1 MEYVHALQPAI
12 LLLFIGIVAIVM
24 MRSIGMS
31 PIVGYLL
38 AGMIIGSHGLGLIH
52 ESETTHLL
60 AELGVVFL
68 LFDIGL
74 HFSLSHIWGARRDIL
89 GLGPLQMVL
98 CTAALAIVFAVT
110 SDLPTEFSVVLG
122 AALALSS
129 TAVAVQT
136 LNEYDQ
142 QRCPIGQSAIAVLI
156 FQDICAIFLLIL
168 ASSLGESETSL
179 EHAIAGAAAK
189 GVVAFVI
196 AIGVGR
202 FVVGPLFVFLSKTKR
217 EEIFTA
223 TALLVV
229 LATAAATGAMELS
242 MTLGAFLGGMIIS
255 ETPYRQVI
263 QTEVKPFRALLLGF
277 FFVTVGMSIDIEIL
291 YREWWKVLLAVFL
304 LVSLKTVMA
313 CFAAMGLRRP
323 MPHAI
328 QFSFLLSQGSEFAFV
343 IFGMPAL
350 ENALGPEL
358 SAILIISIAASM
370 ALTPLLATLGHRL
383 ATYLANKDSEV
394 RLTDEPSSVHQ
405 ISPVVIFGMDEV
417 GQRVADGLEAQGIAY
432 TAIEMDHDR
441 FIKAHADGYPV
452 AFGDVADLRLM
463 ETFQMAQRPT
473 IVITIARY
481 EISKAL
487 TPIVRERYPDLTR
500 FVSVENDEERRKF
513 EALGM
518 KAIVTRSVPK
528 GLDLAALVLREHK
541 VSDDK
546 IQKWMQQQQDQ
557 ALETVGTR
565 EMLAGS
571 P

>member
-1 MEYVHALQPAI
+1 MEYVHTLQPVI
-12 LLLFIGIVAIVM
+12 LLLFIGIVSIVM
-24 MRSIGMS
+24 MRSMRMS

-38 AGMIIGSHGLGLIH
+38 AGMMIGSHGLGLIH
-52 ESETTHLL
+52 DSETTHLL

-74 HFSLSHIWGARRDIL
+74 HFSLSHIWDARRDIL

-98 CTAALAIVFAVT
+98 CTAALALVFAV
-110 SDLPTEFSVVLG
+110 SGDLPKDISIVLG

-136 LNEYDQ
+136 LAEYGQ

-168 ASSLGESETSL
+168 ANSLGESRESL
-179 EHAIAGAAAK
+179 AGAITSATVK
-189 GVVAFVI
+189 GGVAFVA
-196 AIGVGR
+196 AIVIGR
-202 FVVGPLFVFLSKTKR
+202 FVVGPLFVFLSRTKR

-229 LATAAATGAMELS
+229 LATAAATGAMGLS
-242 MTLGAFLGGMIIS
+242 LTLGAFLGGMIIS
-255 ETPYRQVI
+255 ETPYRHVI

-277 FFVTVGMSIDIEIL
+277 FFVTVGMSLDFEIL
-291 YREWWKVLLAVFL
+291 YREWWKILLAVSL
-304 LVSLKTVMA
+304 LVSIKTIMVYL
-313 CFAAMGLRRP
+313 AARSLRRP
-323 MPHAI
+323 MPSAI
-328 QFSFLLSQGSEFAFV
+328 QLSFLLSQGSEFAFV

-350 ENALGPEL
+350 KAALGPEL
-358 SAILIISIAASM
+358 SAILITSIAASM

-383 ATYLANKDSEV
+383 ATHLANKDSEAGHATES
-394 RLTDEPSSVHQ
+394 LPVHQ
-405 ISPVVIFGMDEV
+405 IAPVVIFGMNEV
-417 GQRVADGLEAQGIAY
+417 GQRVADGLEAHGISY

-452 AFGDVADLRLM
+452 AFGDVADVRLM
-463 ETFQMAQRPT
+463 ETFDMAQRPT

-481 EISKAL
+481 EISQAL
-487 TPIVRERYPDLTR
+487 TPIVRERYPNLTR
-500 FVSVENDEERRKF
+500 FVSVENDEERQKF
-513 EALGM
+513 ETLGM

-546 IQKWMQQQQDQ
+546 IQKWMRREQEQ
-557 ALETVGTR
+557 ALETVDAR
-565 EMLAGS
+565 ELLAGTT
-571 P
+571 